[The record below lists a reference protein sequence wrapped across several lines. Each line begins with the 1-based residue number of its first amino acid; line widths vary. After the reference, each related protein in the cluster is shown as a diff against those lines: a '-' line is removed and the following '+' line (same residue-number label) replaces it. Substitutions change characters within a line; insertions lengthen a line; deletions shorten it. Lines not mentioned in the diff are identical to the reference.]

1 MDLRRARFAVEVEI
15 VIEIFCFKK
24 TDFDRFDSLLAYKT
38 TTILLDGKRV
48 KLQLW
53 DTSGQGRFCTII
65 RSYSRGAQGVILVY
79 DITNKWSFDGIDR
92 WLKEVEEHAP
102 GVPKVL
108 VGNRLHLAFKRQ
120 VAAKQAEIYA
130 SRNKMAC
137 FEISPLCDFN
147 IRESFCELAR
157 MALHRNGMERI
168 FRTNKGEWFC
178 AFFVSRNLLKKIVF
192 SFITTR
198 IVLSNDCTSN

>member
-1 MDLRRARFAVEVEI
+1 MVKRSRGGKR
-15 VIEIFCFKK
+15 IFISTASTKQFFFIKI
-24 TDFDRFDSLLAYKT
+24 SLL
-38 TTILLDGKRV
+38 
-48 KLQLW
+48 Q
-53 DTSGQGRFCTII
+53 
-65 RSYSRGAQGVILVY
+65 
-79 DITNKWSFDGIDR
+79 
-92 WLKEVEEHAP
+92 HAP

-120 VAAKQAEIYA
+120 VAAKQAELYA

-168 FRTNKGEWFC
+168 WRSNKGNQ
-178 AFFVSRNLLKKIVF
+178 FFFKVAS
-192 SFITTR
+192 SSITSKSSLAYIEKSDEPR
-198 IVLSNDCTSN
+198 MEP

>member
-1 MDLRRARFAVEVEI
+1 MVSIDGLKKWKRFVTMILSLEI
-15 VIEIFCFKK
+15 NQLNRFISISVIPKVVQIFNKCF
-24 TDFDRFDSLLAYKT
+24 FF
-38 TTILLDGKRV
+38 
-48 KLQLW
+48 
-53 DTSGQGRFCTII
+53 
-65 RSYSRGAQGVILVY
+65 
-79 DITNKWSFDGIDR
+79 SFDFL
-92 WLKEVEEHAP
+92 WMKHAP

-120 VAAKQAEIYA
+120 VAAKQAELYA

-168 FRTNKGEWFC
+168 WRSNKGNPEIPMSNSINHMDMNHIDWLNFLF
-178 AFFVSRNLLKKIVF
+178 AFFCM
-192 SFITTR
+192 SFYSTFTAR
-198 IVLSNDCTSN
+198 AVLSSDCATNIRVCNWSIAIAAIRKI

>member
-1 MDLRRARFAVEVEI
+1 M
-15 VIEIFCFKK
+15 K
-24 TDFDRFDSLLAYKT
+24 
-38 TTILLDGKRV
+38 
-48 KLQLW
+48 
-53 DTSGQGRFCTII
+53 
-65 RSYSRGAQGVILVY
+65 
-79 DITNKWSFDGIDR
+79 
-92 WLKEVEEHAP
+92 HAP

-120 VAAKQAEIYA
+120 VAAKQAELYA

-168 FRTNKGEWFC
+168 WRSNKGNPEIPMSNSINQMDMNHIDWLNSLFVFFC
-178 AFFVSRNLLKKIVF
+178 M
-192 SFITTR
+192 SFYSTFTAR
-198 IVLSNDCTSN
+198 AVLSSDCATNIRVCN

>member
-1 MDLRRARFAVEVEI
+1 MNF
-15 VIEIFCFKK
+15 FF
-24 TDFDRFDSLLAYKT
+24 LLFST
-38 TTILLDGKRV
+38 
-48 KLQLW
+48 Q
-53 DTSGQGRFCTII
+53 
-65 RSYSRGAQGVILVY
+65 
-79 DITNKWSFDGIDR
+79 
-92 WLKEVEEHAP
+92 HAP

-120 VAAKQAEIYA
+120 VAVKQAEIYA

-168 FRTNKGEWFC
+168 FRTNKGNTTK
-178 AFFVSRNLLKKIVF
+178 AFLCVRL
-192 SFITTR
+192 
-198 IVLSNDCTSN
+198 

>member
-1 MDLRRARFAVEVEI
+1 MLNHPTN
-15 VIEIFCFKK
+15 KK
-24 TDFDRFDSLLAYKT
+24 KKLLIRSLL
-38 TTILLDGKRV
+38 
-48 KLQLW
+48 LQ
-53 DTSGQGRFCTII
+53 
-65 RSYSRGAQGVILVY
+65 
-79 DITNKWSFDGIDR
+79 
-92 WLKEVEEHAP
+92 HAP

-168 FRTNKGEWFC
+168 FRTNKGGLF
-178 AFFVSRNLLKKIVF
+178 LKP
-192 SFITTR
+192 S
-198 IVLSNDCTSN
+198 

>member
-1 MDLRRARFAVEVEI
+1 MRLCI
-15 VIEIFCFKK
+15 
-24 TDFDRFDSLLAYKT
+24 
-38 TTILLDGKRV
+38 
-48 KLQLW
+48 W
-53 DTSGQGRFCTII
+53 DTSGKLDWFFFVLSFFLKSCAWFGLGQGRFCTII

-92 WLKEVEEHAP
+92 WLKEVEEVCTIIIIIIVESNLHSNCARFFLLLSFSTKQHAP

-120 VAAKQAEIYA
+120 VAAKQAELYA

-168 FRTNKGEWFC
+168 WRSNKGTHRATSIIHFD
-178 AFFVSRNLLKKIVF
+178 
-192 SFITTR
+192 
-198 IVLSNDCTSN
+198 LSNF

>member
-1 MDLRRARFAVEVEI
+1 M
-15 VIEIFCFKK
+15 K
-24 TDFDRFDSLLAYKT
+24 
-38 TTILLDGKRV
+38 
-48 KLQLW
+48 
-53 DTSGQGRFCTII
+53 
-65 RSYSRGAQGVILVY
+65 
-79 DITNKWSFDGIDR
+79 
-92 WLKEVEEHAP
+92 HAP

-120 VAAKQAEIYA
+120 VAAKQAELYA

-168 FRTNKGEWFC
+168 WRSNKGIP
-178 AFFVSRNLLKKIVF
+178 N
-192 SFITTR
+192 SFIHSFNQT
-198 IVLSNDCTSN
+198 ILMVFINSNSFLHFSLQYFHFKSYAVGRLCVEHQCMQSISCHYHHRLNHISNHMHSHHHNASIL